1 MKLLTKRTT
10 LLPLFILLA
19 GQIQAA
25 VLDGEG
31 YGETQ
36 KAAQD
41 DALAS
46 LAATIFVRIE
56 SSFEQQA
63 NNLGEYSISSSTR
76 SSTDLPIIGAEFN
89 CRKKDGYYCL
99 ATLNSKRALPLYRQK
114 LTPVHRE
121 ISAVDS
127 ALKDNNKKH
136 QHRRLKSLLQ
146 LLEQSDKYRTLITF
160 LSGKSTAE
168 PQISLSR
175 QQINEQLLALESQA
189 PSLKLAAELLA
200 RGVPDAPV
208 YIRPATLTSSREI
221 TPFAGALQM
230 QLQKAL
236 PNTAGSYEKASFT
249 YAGSYQISK
258 NGIQVAYS
266 LVDRDG
272 NTVSTSVAAVL
283 PEAYRN
289 YRAEPLAPDFD
300 RLLHQGYA
308 LDSDFKVQLATN
320 KGSRQ
325 LLFQQGETVKLMVK
339 LNRPGYFYI
348 VGHAKNEQ
356 QELSYLLEAGYG
368 EGSRKFVYFVN
379 GDEIN
384 KWLSLGEFETIPP
397 FGIES
402 LQVIAAEKDLIDKLP
417 GYRYDNETGYFKLAD
432 NISQGL
438 GKTRG
443 LKKIKNNKTDQ
454 EKTAEAVLLFTTQK
468 KWEQ

>member
-1 MKLLTKRTT
+1 MKLLTKNITLFLLFT
-10 LLPLFILLA
+10 LLSS
-19 GQIQAA
+19 QIQAA

-31 YGETQ
+31 YGKTQ

-89 CRKKDGYYCL
+89 CREKDGYYCL
-99 ATLNSKRALPLYRQK
+99 ATLNSKRALPLYEQK
-114 LTPVHRE
+114 LTPLYKE
-121 ISAVDS
+121 IRSVDS
-127 ALKDNNKKH
+127 ALKQNNKKH
-136 QHRRLKSLLQ
+136 HYRRLKSLLQ

-160 LSGKSTAE
+160 LSGKNTAE
-168 PQISLSR
+168 PQISFSR
-175 QQINEQLLALESQA
+175 QQLNEQLLALESQA
-189 PSLKLAAELLA
+189 PSLELAAELLA
-200 RGVPDAPV
+200 RGIPDSPV
-208 YIRPATLTSSREI
+208 YIRPATLRNSREV

-236 PNTAGSYEKASFT
+236 PNSAGSYEQAEFS
-249 YAGSYQISK
+249 YSGSYQISK
-258 NGIQVAYS
+258 QGILVAYS

-272 NTVSTSVAAVL
+272 NTISTSAASIL

-300 RLLHQGYA
+300 RLLHKGYA

-325 LLFQQGETVKLMVK
+325 LLFHQGEMVKLMVK

-348 VGHAKNEQ
+348 VGHAKNNQ

-379 GDEIN
+379 GDQIN

-443 LKKIKNNKTDQ
+443 LQKVKSSNTDP
-454 EKTAEAVLLFTTQK
+454 EKTAEAVLLFTTQQNL
-468 KWEQ
+468 E